1 MGKAISRSTFVAAL
15 SFALAA
21 CVSTQEM
28 QLAPNVVR
36 LDTSAK
42 GALFVGQAGNATLKR
57 AAEETLKIARHIG
70 KLMDKGLTDGRHH
83 LVLVG
88 GFTRNQQWTDLAF
101 GQSASVTRR
110 SVNFASPRVAM
121 SRSTLKRPRLPHA
134 RHTMPSVGVRRSLTI
149 MEPSRGIVLVPV
161 AQPCA

>member
-1 MGKAISRSTFVAAL
+1 MGKAISRPTFVAAL

-57 AAEETLKIARHIG
+57 AAEETVKNGYEYFRLEQAQMG
-70 KLMDKGLTDGRHH
+70 QGSQ
-83 LVLVG
+83 LVG
-88 GFTRNQQWTDLAF
+88 TSSF
-101 GQSASVTRR
+101 GSASVYG
-110 SVNFASPRVAM
+110 SPYGATAYG
-121 SRSTLKRPRLPHA
+121 SGFSTPVYAP
-134 RHTMPSVGVRRSLTI
+134 TSEVGVTVV
-149 MEPSRGIVLVPV
+149 MFHANEAGAKGAFNAAEVLKKY
-161 AQPCA
+161 AG